1 MLALLVGLA
10 FTVWLFPR
18 QLLFPA
24 NYYDVAAEDDTAHA
38 IIGQRYFLLEQWH
51 MPPLQA
57 QLLRWPKGTNIG
69 LTDSIPLLAIP
80 AKLLRRILPPGFH
93 AIFWFLAIAWC
104 LQPVSAV
111 FALRSAGEKRV
122 LPSLAAAV
130 IALSMPTLLCRS
142 LRPHEALCGHFLI
155 LLAIGLYFR
164 ISRGSTIATW
174 LGPPALLVSSLLIHP
189 YLMAMVAA
197 VLVAALISLLIRRDA
212 LRLSVSAAL
221 ISAIAISGGLA
232 LLLGYAEEAGVGGA
246 YEYYSMNL
254 LSPIDP
260 AGSTLVPFFPTLMDA
275 TGGQYEGY
283 QYLGVG
289 VLLLCSMAA
298 VSICGRAPKRVCAR
312 HSGLLI
318 VSMGLILFALSN
330 SVYNGT
336 FLVFHYENVPR
347 IFSSFRGSGRFF
359 WPVAYLLVIG
369 SIVTLVRRLPTQVSA
384 TILLTA
390 AALQFFDATALRNKV
405 HDHLRRTEKW
415 YIDRVA
421 LGTLMQHSDRLTV
434 WPRYECRGG
443 VVWDPQ
449 YLQVLLLAS
458 RYGLRTNTM
467 YTPNPRLIGPCRA
480 ADVIGTP
487 LQAGEL
493 RIILPAFRTDNVLPP
508 ESRELCHQIGHLT
521 ACAIQPSASASS
533 GLRAKVPVKK
543 ANFGE
548 QRAVASTSLAS
559 AMAALVSQS
568 FSPKKRLFRVHQ
580 TEAD

>member
-1 MLALLVGLA
+1 
-10 FTVWLFPR
+10 
-18 QLLFPA
+18 
-24 NYYDVAAEDDTAHA
+24 
-38 IIGQRYFLLEQWH
+38 
-51 MPPLQA
+51 
-57 QLLRWPKGTNIG
+57 
-69 LTDSIPLLAIP
+69 
-80 AKLLRRILPPGFH
+80 
-93 AIFWFLAIAWC
+93 
-104 LQPVSAV
+104 
-111 FALRSAGEKRV
+111 
-122 LPSLAAAV
+122 
-130 IALSMPTLLCRS
+130 
-142 LRPHEALCGHFLI
+142 
-155 LLAIGLYFR
+155 
-164 ISRGSTIATW
+164 
-174 LGPPALLVSSLLIHP
+174 
-189 YLMAMVAA
+189 
-197 VLVAALISLLIRRDA
+197 
-212 LRLSVSAAL
+212 
-221 ISAIAISGGLA
+221 
-232 LLLGYAEEAGVGGA
+232 
-246 YEYYSMNL
+246 MNL

-260 AGSTLVPFFPTLMDA
+260 AGSTLIPFFPTLMDA
-275 TGGQYEGY
+275 TGGQHEGY

-289 VLLLCSMAA
+289 VLLLCLMA
-298 VSICGRAPKRVCAR
+298 VIIICGRAPKRVCAR

-359 WPVAYLLVIG
+359 WPVAYLLVIA
-369 SIVTLVRRLPTQVSA
+369 SIAAVVRRLPAKVSA
-384 TILLTA
+384 TILLIA
-390 AALQFFDATALRNKV
+390 AALQFADATALRKKV
-405 HDHLRRTEKW
+405 HEHLRRTEKW
-415 YIDRVA
+415 YIDRGA
-421 LGTLMQHSDRLTV
+421 LGLLMQHSDRLTV
-434 WPRYECRGG
+434 WPRYECRGS

-467 YTPNPRLIGPCRA
+467 YTPNARLIGPCRA

-493 RIILPAFRTDNVLPP
+493 RIILPTFRTDNVLPP
-508 ESRELCHQIGHLT
+508 NSRELCHQIGHLT

-543 ANFGE
+543 AKLGE